1 MDLQNKNN
9 SNNNPWETND
19 TSSQTTQNEPITE
32 HDAFHP
38 VEDDAQYPDQRVF
51 EQPSDIA
58 SDRMDTQPRPLNPE
72 QSYHTNTGAQQSFD
86 PNAQQPM
93 NQPTHPA
100 YATYQEWM
108 HQEDKRAAKHARKL
122 ARAERR
128 KNRKFGR
135 KPVLIAGSIAA
146 ACVLLVGGIAIG
158 SSMSGGA
165 DNNSSSVSATSVNSN
180 LPSVN
185 ISSPSATSTSAN
197 DGLSGEEIYAKVS
210 PSVVSIQAVNL
221 TSGEG
226 GTGSGVIMSADGYI
240 ITNNHVVVD
249 ENTGVQQDKITVY
262 MSDGT
267 SFPAEVIGLDEQTD
281 LAVLKIDPAG
291 TTLTPA
297 EFGDSNSL
305 LVGEEVY
312 AIGSPGGLDLA
323 NTITG
328 GHISALN
335 RDITIDDRVMSLI
348 QTDAAINPG
357 NSGGALINKY
367 GQVIGITSA
376 KLGISYYEGLGF
388 AIPMDTV
395 KPIVDEL
402 IQNGY
407 IAGRPQIGISGQN
420 VSEQQ
425 SAAYGIPQ
433 GVRVINVDS
442 RSNAAAAGVQ
452 ANDIITGINGTEVTD
467 MDGVNAVKDELSAG
481 DKITLTLYRMST
493 GKTFT
498 VSFALNDQ
506 HDLQGDDPALSQ
518 ESEQSQYSQGQDG
531 QQYYNQNPFN
541 YFFGW

>member
-9 SNNNPWETND
+9 STNNPWETND

-38 VEDDAQYPDQRVF
+38 AQDTQYPDQRVF

-72 QSYHTNTGAQQSFD
+72 QSYNTNTGAQQSFD

-93 NQPTHPA
+93 NQPSHPA

-281 LAVLKIDPAG
+281 LAVLKIGPAG

-467 MDGVNAVKDELSAG
+467 MDGVNAVKDKLSAG

-493 GKTFT
+493 GKTLT

>member
-9 SNNNPWETND
+9 SNSNPRETND
-19 TSSQTTQNEPITE
+19 TSSQTTPNQPNAE
-32 HDAFHP
+32 HNAFHP
-38 VEDDAQYPDQRVF
+38 APDTQYPDQRVF
-51 EQPSDIA
+51 EQPSGIA

-72 QSYHTNTGAQQSFD
+72 QSYNTNTGAQQSFD

-93 NQPTHPA
+93 NQPSHPA

-281 LAVLKIDPAG
+281 LAVLKIGPAG

-420 VSEQQ
+420 VSAQQ

-467 MDGVNAVKDELSAG
+467 MDGVNAVKDKLSAG

-493 GKTFT
+493 GKTLT

>member
-38 VEDDAQYPDQRVF
+38 AQDTQYPDQRVF

-86 PNAQQPM
+86 PNAQQPI
-93 NQPTHPA
+93 NQPSHPA

-108 HQEDKRAAKHARKL
+108 HQEDKRVAKHARKL

-158 SSMSGGA
+158 SSMSDGA
-165 DNNSSSVSATSVNSN
+165 DNNSSSVSATAVNSN

-267 SFPAEVIGLDEQTD
+267 SFPTEVIGLDEQTD

-291 TTLTPA
+291 TTLAPA

-305 LVGEEVY
+305 QVGEEVY
-312 AIGSPGGLDLA
+312 AIGSPGGLELA

-506 HDLQGDDPALSQ
+506 HDLQGNDPALAQ

>member
-19 TSSQTTQNEPITE
+19 TSSQTTQNEPTTE

-58 SDRMDTQPRPLNPE
+58 SDRMDTQPRPFNPE

-185 ISSPSATSTSAN
+185 ISSPTATSSSAN

-249 ENTGVQQDKITVY
+249 EHTGVQQDKITVY

-312 AIGSPGGLDLA
+312 AIGSPGGLELA

>member
-9 SNNNPWETND
+9 SNNNPWESND
-19 TSSQTTQNEPITE
+19 TSSQTTQNEPTTE

-38 VEDDAQYPDQRVF
+38 AQDTQYPDQRVF

-72 QSYHTNTGAQQSFD
+72 QSYNTNTGAQQSFD

-93 NQPTHPA
+93 NQPSHPA

-312 AIGSPGGLDLA
+312 AIGSPGGLELA

-467 MDGVNAVKDELSAG
+467 MDGVNAVKDKLSAG

-506 HDLQGDDPALSQ
+506 HDLQGDDPALTQ

>member
-9 SNNNPWETND
+9 SNNNPWESND
-19 TSSQTTQNEPITE
+19 TSSQTTQNEPTTE

-38 VEDDAQYPDQRVF
+38 AQDTQYPDQRVF

-93 NQPTHPA
+93 NQPSHPA

-312 AIGSPGGLDLA
+312 AIGSPGGLELA

>member
-38 VEDDAQYPDQRVF
+38 AQDTQYPDQRVF

-72 QSYHTNTGAQQSFD
+72 QSYNTNTGTQQSFD

-93 NQPTHPA
+93 NQPSHPA

-108 HQEDKRAAKHARKL
+108 HQEDKRAAKHARKV

-185 ISSPSATSTSAN
+185 ISSPTATSSSAN

-305 LVGEEVY
+305 QVGEEVY
-312 AIGSPGGLDLA
+312 AIGSPGGLELA

>member
-9 SNNNPWETND
+9 SNSNPRETND
-19 TSSQTTQNEPITE
+19 TSSQTTPNQPNAE
-32 HDAFHP
+32 HNAFHP
-38 VEDDAQYPDQRVF
+38 APDTQYPDQRVF

-72 QSYHTNTGAQQSFD
+72 QSYNTNTGAQQSFD

-93 NQPTHPA
+93 NQPSHPA

-108 HQEDKRAAKHARKL
+108 HQEDKRATKHARKL

-281 LAVLKIDPAG
+281 LAVLKIGPAG

-452 ANDIITGINGTEVTD
+452 AKDIITGINGTEVTD
-467 MDGVNAVKDELSAG
+467 MDGVNAVKDKLSAG

-493 GKTFT
+493 GKTLT

-506 HDLQGDDPALSQ
+506 HDLQGNDPALAQ

>member
-38 VEDDAQYPDQRVF
+38 AQDTQYPDQRVF

-58 SDRMDTQPRPLNPE
+58 SDRMDTQPRPLNPK
-72 QSYHTNTGAQQSFD
+72 QSYNTNTGAQQSFD

-281 LAVLKIDPAG
+281 LAVLKIGPAG

-467 MDGVNAVKDELSAG
+467 MDGVNAVKDKLSAG

-493 GKTFT
+493 GKTLT

-506 HDLQGDDPALSQ
+506 HDLQGDDPALAQ

>member
-9 SNNNPWETND
+9 SNNNPWESND

-38 VEDDAQYPDQRVF
+38 AQDTQYPDQRVF

-72 QSYHTNTGAQQSFD
+72 QSYNTNTGAQQSFD

-93 NQPTHPA
+93 NQPSHPA

-146 ACVLLVGGIAIG
+146 ACILLVGGIAIG

-185 ISSPSATSTSAN
+185 ISSPTATSTSAN

-312 AIGSPGGLDLA
+312 AIGSPGGLELA

>member
-9 SNNNPWETND
+9 SNSNPRETND
-19 TSSQTTQNEPITE
+19 TSSQTTPNQPNAE
-32 HDAFHP
+32 HNAFHP
-38 VEDDAQYPDQRVF
+38 APDTQYPDQRVF

-72 QSYHTNTGAQQSFD
+72 QSYNTNTGAQQSFD

-93 NQPTHPA
+93 NQPSHPA

-281 LAVLKIDPAG
+281 LAVLKIGPAG

-493 GKTFT
+493 GKTVT

>member
-38 VEDDAQYPDQRVF
+38 AQDTQYPDQRVF

-72 QSYHTNTGAQQSFD
+72 QSYNTNTGAQQSFD

-93 NQPTHPA
+93 NQPSHPA

-185 ISSPSATSTSAN
+185 ISSPTATSSSAN

-305 LVGEEVY
+305 QVGEEVY
-312 AIGSPGGLDLA
+312 AIGSPGGLELA

>member
-38 VEDDAQYPDQRVF
+38 AQDTQYPDQRVF

-72 QSYHTNTGAQQSFD
+72 QSYNTNTGAQQSFD

-93 NQPTHPA
+93 NQPSHPA

-185 ISSPSATSTSAN
+185 ISSPTATSSSAN

-467 MDGVNAVKDELSAG
+467 MDGVNAVKDKLSAG

-506 HDLQGDDPALSQ
+506 HDLQGDDPALTQ
-518 ESEQSQYSQGQDG
+518 ESEQNQYSQGQDG

>member
-38 VEDDAQYPDQRVF
+38 AQDTQYPDQRVF

-86 PNAQQPM
+86 PNAQQPI
-93 NQPTHPA
+93 NQPSHPA

-158 SSMSGGA
+158 SSMSDGA
-165 DNNSSSVSATSVNSN
+165 DNNSSSVSATAVNSN

-305 LVGEEVY
+305 QVGEEVY
-312 AIGSPGGLDLA
+312 AIGSPGGLELA

-506 HDLQGDDPALSQ
+506 HDLQGNDPALAQ

>member
-38 VEDDAQYPDQRVF
+38 AQDTQYPDQRVF

-72 QSYHTNTGAQQSFD
+72 QSYNTNTGAQQSFD

-93 NQPTHPA
+93 NQPSHPA

-305 LVGEEVY
+305 QVGEEVY
-312 AIGSPGGLDLA
+312 AIGSPGGLELA

>member
-9 SNNNPWETND
+9 SNSNPRETND
-19 TSSQTTQNEPITE
+19 TSSQTTPNQPNAE
-32 HDAFHP
+32 HNAFHP
-38 VEDDAQYPDQRVF
+38 APDTQYPDQRVF

-58 SDRMDTQPRPLNPE
+58 SDRMDTQPRPLQPE
-72 QSYHTNTGAQQSFD
+72 QPYHTNTGAQQSFD
-86 PNAQQPM
+86 PNAQQPL
-93 NQPTHPA
+93 NHPTHPA

-108 HQEDKRAAKHARKL
+108 HQEDKRVAKHARKI

-128 KNRKFGR
+128 KNRKLGR

-180 LPSVN
+180 PPSVN
-185 ISSPSATSTSAN
+185 ISSPSAASTSAN

-281 LAVLKIDPAG
+281 LAVLKIGPAG

-312 AIGSPGGLDLA
+312 AIGSPGGLNLA

-467 MDGVNAVKDELSAG
+467 MDGVNAVKDKLSAG

-493 GKTFT
+493 GKTLT

-506 HDLQGDDPALSQ
+506 HDLQGNDPALAQ

>member
-38 VEDDAQYPDQRVF
+38 AQDTQYPDQRVF

-58 SDRMDTQPRPLNPE
+58 SDRMDTQPRPLTPE

-86 PNAQQPM
+86 PNAQQPI
-93 NQPTHPA
+93 NQPSHPA

-158 SSMSGGA
+158 SSMSDGA
-165 DNNSSSVSATSVNSN
+165 DNNSSSVSATAVNSN

-281 LAVLKIDPAG
+281 LAVLKIGPAG

-305 LVGEEVY
+305 QVGEEVY
-312 AIGSPGGLDLA
+312 AIGSPGGLELA

>member
-9 SNNNPWETND
+9 SNSNPRETND
-19 TSSQTTQNEPITE
+19 TSSQTTPNQPNAE
-32 HDAFHP
+32 HNAFHP
-38 VEDDAQYPDQRVF
+38 APDTQYPDQRVF

-58 SDRMDTQPRPLNPE
+58 SDRMDTQPRPLQPE
-72 QSYHTNTGAQQSFD
+72 QPYHTNTGAQQSFD

-108 HQEDKRAAKHARKL
+108 HQEDKRVAKHARKI

-180 LPSVN
+180 PPSVN
-185 ISSPSATSTSAN
+185 ISSPSAASTSAN

-267 SFPAEVIGLDEQTD
+267 SFPADVIGLDEQTD
-281 LAVLKIDPAG
+281 LAVLKIGPAG

-467 MDGVNAVKDELSAG
+467 MDGVNAVKDKLSAG

-493 GKTFT
+493 GKTLT

-506 HDLQGDDPALSQ
+506 HDLQGNDPALAQ

>member
-9 SNNNPWETND
+9 SNSNPRETND
-19 TSSQTTQNEPITE
+19 TSSQTTPNQPNAE
-32 HDAFHP
+32 HNAFHP
-38 VEDDAQYPDQRVF
+38 APDTQYPDQRVF

-72 QSYHTNTGAQQSFD
+72 QPYNTNTGAQQSFD

-93 NQPTHPA
+93 NQPSHPA

-281 LAVLKIDPAG
+281 LAVLKIGPAG

-467 MDGVNAVKDELSAG
+467 MDGVNAVKDKLSAG

-493 GKTFT
+493 GKTLT

>member
-9 SNNNPWETND
+9 SNSNPRETND
-19 TSSQTTQNEPITE
+19 TSSQTTPNQPNAE
-32 HDAFHP
+32 HNAFHP
-38 VEDDAQYPDQRVF
+38 APDTQYPDQRVF

-58 SDRMDTQPRPLNPE
+58 SDRMDTQPRPLQPE
-72 QSYHTNTGAQQSFD
+72 QPYHTNTGAQQSFD
-86 PNAQQPM
+86 PNAQQPL

-108 HQEDKRAAKHARKL
+108 HQEDKRAAKHARKI

-180 LPSVN
+180 PPSVN
-185 ISSPSATSTSAN
+185 ISSPSAASTSAN

-267 SFPAEVIGLDEQTD
+267 SFPADVIGLDEQTD
-281 LAVLKIDPAG
+281 LAVLKIGPAG

-467 MDGVNAVKDELSAG
+467 MDGVNAVKDKLSAG

-493 GKTFT
+493 GKTLT

-506 HDLQGDDPALSQ
+506 HDLQGNDPALAQ

>member
-38 VEDDAQYPDQRVF
+38 AQDTQYPDQRVF

-93 NQPTHPA
+93 NQPSHPA

-135 KPVLIAGSIAA
+135 KPVLIVGSIAA

-165 DNNSSSVSATSVNSN
+165 DNNSSSVSATAVNSN

-281 LAVLKIDPAG
+281 LAVLKIGPAG

-467 MDGVNAVKDELSAG
+467 MDGVNAVKDKLSAG

-493 GKTFT
+493 GKTLT

-506 HDLQGDDPALSQ
+506 HDLQGNDPALSQ

>member
-19 TSSQTTQNEPITE
+19 TSSQTTQNEPTPE

-38 VEDDAQYPDQRVF
+38 AQDTQYPDQRVF

-93 NQPTHPA
+93 NQPSHPA

-267 SFPAEVIGLDEQTD
+267 SFPAEVIGRDEQTD
-281 LAVLKIDPAG
+281 LAVLKIGPAG

-506 HDLQGDDPALSQ
+506 HDLQGNDPALAQ

>member
-38 VEDDAQYPDQRVF
+38 AQDTQYPDQRVF

-58 SDRMDTQPRPLNPE
+58 SDRMDTQPRPLNPK
-72 QSYHTNTGAQQSFD
+72 QSYNTNTGAQQSFD

-93 NQPTHPA
+93 NQPSHPA

-281 LAVLKIDPAG
+281 LAVLKIGPAG

-467 MDGVNAVKDELSAG
+467 MDGVNAVKDKLSAG

-493 GKTFT
+493 GKTLT

>member
-38 VEDDAQYPDQRVF
+38 AQDTQYPDQRVF

-72 QSYHTNTGAQQSFD
+72 QSYNTNTGAQQSFD

-146 ACVLLVGGIAIG
+146 ACVLLIGGIAIG

-281 LAVLKIDPAG
+281 LAVLKIGPAG

-467 MDGVNAVKDELSAG
+467 MDGVNAVKDKLSAG

-493 GKTFT
+493 GKTLT

-506 HDLQGDDPALSQ
+506 HDLQGDDPALAQ

>member
-9 SNNNPWETND
+9 SNSNPRETND
-19 TSSQTTQNEPITE
+19 TSSQTTPNQPNAE
-32 HDAFHP
+32 HNAFHP
-38 VEDDAQYPDQRVF
+38 APDTQYPDQRVF

-58 SDRMDTQPRPLNPE
+58 SDRMDTQPRPLQPE
-72 QSYHTNTGAQQSFD
+72 QPYHTNTGAQQSFD
-86 PNAQQPM
+86 PNAQQPL
-93 NQPTHPA
+93 NHPTHPA

-108 HQEDKRAAKHARKL
+108 HQEDKRVAKHARKI

-180 LPSVN
+180 PPSVN
-185 ISSPSATSTSAN
+185 ISSPSAASTSAN

-281 LAVLKIDPAG
+281 LAVLKIGPAG

-467 MDGVNAVKDELSAG
+467 MDGVNAVKDKLSAG

-493 GKTFT
+493 GKTLT

-506 HDLQGDDPALSQ
+506 HDLQGNDPALAQ

>member
-38 VEDDAQYPDQRVF
+38 AQDTQYPDQRVF

-93 NQPTHPA
+93 NQPSHPA

-158 SSMSGGA
+158 SSMSDGA
-165 DNNSSSVSATSVNSN
+165 DNNSSSVSATAVNSN

-281 LAVLKIDPAG
+281 LAVLKIGPAG

-467 MDGVNAVKDELSAG
+467 MDGVNAVKDKLSAG

-493 GKTFT
+493 GKTLT

-506 HDLQGDDPALSQ
+506 HDLQGNDPALSQ

>member
-38 VEDDAQYPDQRVF
+38 AQDTQYPDQRVF

-72 QSYHTNTGAQQSFD
+72 QSYNTNTGAQQSFD

-93 NQPTHPA
+93 NQPSHPA

-122 ARAERR
+122 ARADRR

-185 ISSPSATSTSAN
+185 ISSPTATSSSAN

-305 LVGEEVY
+305 QVGEEVY
-312 AIGSPGGLDLA
+312 AIGSPGGLELA

>member
-38 VEDDAQYPDQRVF
+38 AQDTQYPDQRVF

-93 NQPTHPA
+93 NQPSHPA

-165 DNNSSSVSATSVNSN
+165 ANNSSSVSATAVNSN

-281 LAVLKIDPAG
+281 LAVLKVDPAG

-305 LVGEEVY
+305 QVGEEVY
-312 AIGSPGGLDLA
+312 AIGSPGGLELA

-506 HDLQGDDPALSQ
+506 HDLQGNDPALAQ

>member
-38 VEDDAQYPDQRVF
+38 AQDTQYPDQRVF

-158 SSMSGGA
+158 SSMSDGA
-165 DNNSSSVSATSVNSN
+165 DNNSSSVSATAVNSN

-281 LAVLKIDPAG
+281 LAVLKIGPAG

-467 MDGVNAVKDELSAG
+467 MDGVNAVKDKLSAG

-493 GKTFT
+493 GKTLT

-506 HDLQGDDPALSQ
+506 HDLQGNDPALAQ

>member
-38 VEDDAQYPDQRVF
+38 AQDTQYPDQRVF

-72 QSYHTNTGAQQSFD
+72 QSYNTNTGAQQSFD

-93 NQPTHPA
+93 NQPSHPA

-108 HQEDKRAAKHARKL
+108 HQEYKRAAKHARKL

-305 LVGEEVY
+305 QVGEEVY
-312 AIGSPGGLDLA
+312 AIGSPGGLELA

-467 MDGVNAVKDELSAG
+467 MDGVNAVKDKLSAG

>member
-9 SNNNPWETND
+9 SNSNPRETND
-19 TSSQTTQNEPITE
+19 TSSQTTPNQPNAE
-32 HDAFHP
+32 HNAFHP
-38 VEDDAQYPDQRVF
+38 APDTQYPDQRVF

-58 SDRMDTQPRPLNPE
+58 SDRMDTQPRPLQPE
-72 QSYHTNTGAQQSFD
+72 QPYHTNTGAQQSFD
-86 PNAQQPM
+86 PNAQQPL

-108 HQEDKRAAKHARKL
+108 HQEDKRAAKHARKI

-180 LPSVN
+180 PPSVN

-267 SFPAEVIGLDEQTD
+267 SFPADVIGLDEQTD
-281 LAVLKIDPAG
+281 LAVLKIGPAG

-312 AIGSPGGLDLA
+312 AIGSPGGLNLA

-467 MDGVNAVKDELSAG
+467 MDGVNAVKDKLSAG

-493 GKTFT
+493 GKTLT

-506 HDLQGDDPALSQ
+506 HDLQGNDPALAQ

>member
-9 SNNNPWETND
+9 SNSNPRETND
-19 TSSQTTQNEPITE
+19 TSSQTTPNQPNAE
-32 HDAFHP
+32 HNAFHP
-38 VEDDAQYPDQRVF
+38 APDTQYPDQRVF

-72 QSYHTNTGAQQSFD
+72 QSYNTNTGAQQSFD

-93 NQPTHPA
+93 NQPSHPA

-281 LAVLKIDPAG
+281 LAVLKIGPAG

-467 MDGVNAVKDELSAG
+467 MDGVNAVKDKLSAG

-493 GKTFT
+493 GKTLT

>member
-38 VEDDAQYPDQRVF
+38 ATDTQYPDQRVF

-93 NQPTHPA
+93 NQPSHPA

-165 DNNSSSVSATSVNSN
+165 DNNSSSVSATAVNSN

-281 LAVLKIDPAG
+281 LAVLKIGPAG

-467 MDGVNAVKDELSAG
+467 MDGVNAVKDKLSAG

-493 GKTFT
+493 GKTLT

-506 HDLQGDDPALSQ
+506 HDLQGNDPALAQ

>member
-19 TSSQTTQNEPITE
+19 TSSQTTQNEPTTE

-38 VEDDAQYPDQRVF
+38 AQDTQYPDQRVF

-72 QSYHTNTGAQQSFD
+72 QSYNTNTGAQQSFD

-93 NQPTHPA
+93 NQPSHPA

-312 AIGSPGGLDLA
+312 AIGSPGGLELA

-467 MDGVNAVKDELSAG
+467 MDGVNAVKDKLSAG

-506 HDLQGDDPALSQ
+506 HDLQGDDPALTQ

>member
-9 SNNNPWETND
+9 SNSNPRETND
-19 TSSQTTQNEPITE
+19 TSSQTTPNQPNAE
-32 HDAFHP
+32 HNAFHP
-38 VEDDAQYPDQRVF
+38 APDTQYPDQRVF

-72 QSYHTNTGAQQSFD
+72 QSYNTNTGAQQSFD

-93 NQPTHPA
+93 NQPSHPA

-158 SSMSGGA
+158 SSMSDGA
-165 DNNSSSVSATSVNSN
+165 DNNSSSVSATAVNSN

-281 LAVLKIDPAG
+281 LAVLKIGPAG

-493 GKTFT
+493 GKTVT

-506 HDLQGDDPALSQ
+506 HDLQGNDPALAQ

>member
-38 VEDDAQYPDQRVF
+38 AQDTQYPDQRVF

-72 QSYHTNTGAQQSFD
+72 QSYNTNTGAQQSFD

-93 NQPTHPA
+93 NQPSHPA

-185 ISSPSATSTSAN
+185 ISSPTATSSSAN

-267 SFPAEVIGLDEQTD
+267 SFPAEVVGLDEQTD

-305 LVGEEVY
+305 QVGEEVY
-312 AIGSPGGLDLA
+312 AIGSPGGLELA

>member
-9 SNNNPWETND
+9 SNNNPWESND
-19 TSSQTTQNEPITE
+19 TSSQTTQNEPTTE

-93 NQPTHPA
+93 NQPSHPA

-185 ISSPSATSTSAN
+185 ISSPTTTSNSTN